1 MALNLTGKLSEVF
14 ERIGVDIA
22 DIFSK
27 LNTNTNKV
35 AELNTQVTDYQQDL
49 VDYRRTI
56 NDISRRSLP
65 YTNFDGAVLVSRLID
80 DEIVYVWQSLSS
92 VPMDV
97 VDAPPR
103 YYPKVTI
110 QNSTTSTYNIKTGQ
124 LIYTGGTVPLG
135 PTDASGNVTEIPGAY
150 TTLKLSDNPSERAFY
165 IVAYPTLYWPTDSF
179 NFTIIF
185 STSASP
191 TEAYHNENL
200 QSIKLTLT
208 PTEQGNVFTYRAINQ
223 DADGGVI
230 NGVTEYNDIL
240 DFNYGVLY
248 INSEYG
254 TIGTRDVQTSDYVQ
268 YMHFI
273 VTKETG
279 TYETNDINTMKL
291 TRVLE
296 QN

>member
-49 VDYRRTI
+49 VDYRRLI
-56 NDISRRSLP
+56 NEISRRSLP

-135 PTDASGNVTEIPGAY
+135 PTDASGNITEIPGAY
-150 TTLKLSDNPSERAFY
+150 TTLKLSDNPSERNFY
-165 IVAYPTLYWPTDSF
+165 INTNRPFRWTDGSF
-179 NFTIIF
+179 NFNIIF

-191 TEAYHNENL
+191 IEAYNNENL

-208 PTEQGNVFTYRAINQ
+208 PTAEGDIFTYRAINQ

-230 NGVTEYNDIL
+230 TGVSYPNDSMEFSHRTIYL
-240 DFNYGVLY
+240 HAEYGVHD
-248 INSEYG
+248 
-254 TIGTRDVQTSDYVQ
+254 TTVVQTSDYVE

-279 TYETNDINTMKL
+279 TYETDDINVMSL